1 MTVFQSEIQLRNTH
15 ETEIVDITSEIQRE
29 ISRSGVKDGIVSVFV
44 AGSTGAIISLEYEP
58 GLLKDIPALLEQLAP
73 KYPADNYFHEQTW
86 HDGNGHSHVRASLL
100 GPSMTVPI
108 RQGQLIHG
116 TWQQIAFMELDVKS
130 RKRRLFIT
138 IIGE

>member
-1 MTVFQSEIQLRNTH
+1 MTVFHSEIQLRETH
-15 ETEIVDITSEIQRE
+15 ETEIIDITSEIQRE
-29 ISRSGVKDGIVSVFV
+29 IARSGVKDGIVSIFV

-58 GLLKDIPALLEQLAP
+58 GLIKDIPALLEQLAP
-73 KYPADNYFHEQTW
+73 KYPANNYFHEQTW

-116 TWQQIAFMELDVKS
+116 TWQQIAFMELDIKS